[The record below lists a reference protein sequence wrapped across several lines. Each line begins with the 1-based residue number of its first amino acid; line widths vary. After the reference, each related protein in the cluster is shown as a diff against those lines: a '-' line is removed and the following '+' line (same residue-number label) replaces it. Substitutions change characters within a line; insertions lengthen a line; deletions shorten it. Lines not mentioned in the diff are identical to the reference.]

1 MSHGTDGVLRDSGFG
16 PPRGQS
22 LGGAADSRDNKDLEG
37 QRESLVAQA
46 AAESKNT
53 VCFLFVA

>member
-1 MSHGTDGVLRDSGFG
+1 MLRDSGSG

-22 LGGAADSRDNKDLEG
+22 LGSAADSRDNKDLEG